1 MFESAETTEGLVLVV
16 GRDDAAIGFVA
27 ALLERHGI
35 DANPVASVRAATEA
49 NAQAPQLVVVDRD
62 LDAVRSIRALA
73 DVKRAGVDL
82 VVLGNDPAVAG
93 EEASAIEAG
102 ATHYV
107 TRPVTEDTLV
117 RGVRSILGDG

>member
-16 GRDDAAIGFVA
+16 GRDDAAIGFLA
-27 ALLERHGI
+27 ALLARHGV
-35 DANPVASVRAATEA
+35 DAHPVASVRAATET
-49 NAQAPQLVVVDRD
+49 NAQAPQLVVIDRD

-82 VVLGNDPAVAG
+82 LVLGSDPAAAG
-93 EEASAIEAG
+93 EEAAASEAG

-107 TRPVTEDTLV
+107 PRPVTEDSLV
-117 RGVRSILGDG
+117 GGVLSILGDG

>member
-16 GRDDAAIGFVA
+16 GRDDAAIGFVT
-27 ALLERHGI
+27 ALLVRHGV
-35 DANPVASVRAATEA
+35 DAHPVASVRAATET
-49 NAQAPQLVVVDRD
+49 NAQAPQLVLVDRD

-82 VVLGNDPAVAG
+82 VVLGSDPAVAD
-93 EEASAIEAG
+93 EEAAATEAG

-107 TRPVTEDTLV
+107 PRPVTEDTLV
-117 RGVRSILGDG
+117 RGVQSILGDG